1 MSRSAN
7 HLIESKESEKEA
19 KIIKSILATTVKQ
32 NDLFDFLLDKYELHK
47 VLRVSAWITRFK
59 RKAIGFNHNKAGLFE
74 GSFSWGD
81 GWQFDPP
88 PPTSPPPSFI
98 FQEELT

>member
-47 VLRVSAWITRFK
+47 VLRVSAWITRL
-59 RKAIGFNHNKAGLFE
+59 GFLKVVFPGGMGGNLN
-74 GSFSWGD
+74 
-81 GWQFDPP
+81 PP
-88 PPTSPPPSFI
+88 PIPPSFI
-98 FQEELT
+98 FQEELI